1 MYGMSFSLRCNC
13 IILKCKHKVMIMR
26 EFNNEEPELK
36 TKKTTTF
43 LKKEEVSSSVSKLID
58 QGIKENREL
67 LEWLKDK

>member
-1 MYGMSFSLRCNC
+1 
-13 IILKCKHKVMIMR
+13 MIMR
-26 EFNNEEPELK
+26 EFNNEELELK

>member
-1 MYGMSFSLRCNC
+1 
-13 IILKCKHKVMIMR
+13 MIMR

>member
-1 MYGMSFSLRCNC
+1 MYGMSFSLLHNC
-13 IILKCKHKVMIMR
+13 IILKCKHKVIIIE
-26 EFNNEEPELK
+26 EFNTEELELK
-36 TKKTTTF
+36 TKKATTF

>member
-1 MYGMSFSLRCNC
+1 
-13 IILKCKHKVMIMR
+13 MIMR

-36 TKKTTTF
+36 TKKATTF
-43 LKKEEVSSSVSKLID
+43 LKKEEVYSSVSKLID